1 MKKINTSTTTL
12 YEHLTKGQLNIS
24 FKQTELNILIISQY
38 FFPENFLIN
47 DLVFSLKKKGHNIQ
61 VLTGKPNYSKTH
73 FFEGYGWNS
82 PDFEI
87 INNIPVYRSNLFSR
101 KKGGAIRL
109 FLNYISFAVLAVFK
123 VRKIKGP
130 FDVIFVYQTS
140 PITVGIPAIFA
151 KKLFK
156 TPIYFWVQD
165 LWPESLTAAG
175 GIKNKLVLSFFNSLT
190 KWIYNHSKKILIQSD
205 GFREYIVNQG
215 ISNDKI
221 IFYPNSTED
230 FYKPLKEVKRYQ
242 EFFQDEFF
250 NIVFAGNIGEAQSFK
265 TIIKAMNNIKE
276 LPVKI
281 IVLGDGRYKETA
293 LSLIKEKGLE
303 SHFNFLGS
311 FPPTEMPKFFSHAD
325 ALLVSLKRD
334 KIFSLTIP
342 SKIQSYLACGKP
354 IIASI
359 DGEGA
364 KIVNDAKCGIT
375 SPAED
380 SLKLSEGIQELIAL
394 DKYKRSE
401 MGENGRAYYEK
412 VFNRNNLLENL
423 ESIFNSN

>member
-1 MKKINTSTTTL
+1 M
-12 YEHLTKGQLNIS
+12 
-24 FKQTELNILIISQY
+24 NILVVSQY
-38 FFPENFLIN
+38 FYPENFKIN
-47 DLVFSLKKKGHNIQ
+47 DLIFSLKKRGHQIT

-73 FFEGYGWNS
+73 FFKGYGWKS
-82 PDFEI
+82 DDFET
-87 INNIPVYRSNLFSR
+87 INDIPVYRANLFSR
-101 KKGGAIRL
+101 RNGGAFRL
-109 FLNYISFAVLAVFK
+109 FLNYISFAFLAPLK

-130 FDVIFVYQTS
+130 FDAIFVYQTS
-140 PITVGIPAIFA
+140 PVTVGIPAIFA

-175 GIKNKLVLSFFNSLT
+175 GVNNKLVLGFFNSLT
-190 KWIYNHSKKILIQSD
+190 KWIYNQSKKVLIQSE
-205 GFREYIVNQG
+205 GFRDYVLNQG
-215 ISNDKI
+215 IPNDKI
-221 IFYPNSTED
+221 IFYPNPTED
-230 FYKPLKEVKRYQ
+230 FYKPLQEVKEYQ
-242 EFFQDEFF
+242 EFFQNEFF

-265 TIIKAMNNIKE
+265 TIIKAINNVKE
-276 LPVKI
+276 LPVKV

-293 LSLIKEKGLE
+293 LNLIKEKGLE

-325 ALLVSLKRD
+325 ALLVSLKKD

-342 SKIQSYLACGKP
+342 AKIQSYLACGKP

-364 KIVNDAKCGIT
+364 KIVNDAKCGVT

-380 SLKLSEGIQELIAL
+380 SLALSKKIKELMAL
-394 DKYKRSE
+394 DKSKRSE
-401 MGENGRAYYEK
+401 MGNNGRAYYEK
-412 VFNRNNLLENL
+412 EFDRNNLLEKL
-423 ESIFNSN
+423 EGIFKPQ